1 MNVLIVDD
9 EPHARKRIR
18 RLLADYPDLVVV
30 AESNSGPSALEAART
45 HRVDVILLDVQMAGM
60 DGFEVVRALA
70 NGDPPIVVFVTAHDT
85 HALRAFEV
93 AAIDYVVKPVRK
105 ERLVAALD
113 RARVLLASR
122 ESAAVGER
130 LQKMLAELG
139 ANARSGVPPALPHH
153 PGAARLEVRD
163 GESILFLPVAEID
176 WLEADGPIVRVHAGR
191 AVYGVRDTLSR
202 MEESL
207 DQATFVRI
215 HRSFIVNLERVRE
228 LQPWFG
234 GDALLVLREGQKLKV
249 SRTYRTQLRD
259 RLNAV

>member
-1 MNVLIVDD
+1 MNILIVDD

-18 RLLADYPDLVVV
+18 RLIGDYPDAVVV
-30 AESNSGPSALEAART
+30 AESDSGRSALEAART

-70 NGDPPIVVFVTAHDT
+70 DGDPPIVVFVTAHDS

-113 RARVLLASR
+113 RARGLLASR
-122 ESAAVGER
+122 ASAAVGER
-130 LQKMLAELG
+130 LQKLLAELG
-139 ANARSGVPPALPHH
+139 ADARNGVPPALAHH

-163 GESILFLPVAEID
+163 GESILFLPVREID
-176 WLEADGPIVRVHAGR
+176 WLEADGPLVRVHAGR
-191 AVYGVRDTLSR
+191 AVYRVRDTLSR

-207 DQATFVRI
+207 DQAKFVRI

-234 GDALLVLREGQKLKV
+234 GDAILVLREGHKLKV

-259 RLNAV
+259 RLNSV